1 LRTSGGEALESAA
14 TSNTGKYYPDD
25 FYVEENNSNKERI
38 SIFGTVRRLREQRW
52 NLVKTADQYKYIYS
66 FVGEW
71 LKANFKP
78 LQNNTVIS

>member
-14 TSNTGKYYPDD
+14 ISNTGKYYPDD

-52 NLVKTADQYKYIYS
+52 NLVKTADQYKYIY
-66 FVGEW
+66 
-71 LKANFKP
+71 
-78 LQNNTVIS
+78 